1 MIRPYFDTR
10 PCDISI
16 LGYMLSG
23 LLYPRVC
30 FRLYVVG
37 FIVPTG
43 LRVWVLEEQT
53 RTRKPDGY
61 EVYPVKKPAGI
72 EFSLCPHPNWT
83 KTHRVSGTRCHPYS
97 CLLCY
102 CNEHGSIIGHFEW
115 FWWSSDNAIN
125 GTNVFIKCISS
136 GPKNEI
142 KSPRKAKHKE
152 WTRRK
157 IEMDEFRRN

>member
-1 MIRPYFDTR
+1 MIGPYFDTR

-61 EVYPVKKPAGI
+61 EVYPIKKPAGI
-72 EFSLCPHPNWT
+72 EFSLCTHPNGA
-83 KTHRVSGTRCHPYS
+83 KNHRVSGFGYPLPSLITARQVWVV
-97 CLLCY
+97 
-102 CNEHGSIIGHFEW
+102 G
-115 FWWSSDNAIN
+115 
-125 GTNVFIKCISS
+125 GTTATGLRARASS
-136 GPKNEI
+136 G
-142 KSPRKAKHKE
+142 KSADWLGLRW
-152 WTRRK
+152 WT
-157 IEMDEFRRN
+157 